1 MMTPPMLLCM
11 PVKRRMSTELSLR
24 RRPRAL
30 LFDFDFTLAESS
42 AGAIECV
49 NHALV
54 QLGLPAAEKETIR
67 RCVAYPL
74 PEVLARLTGIEDPH
88 IASLFSHHFISRADE
103 VMAPLTTLFP
113 GIVETLSQLRT
124 DGYLLG
130 IVSTKYRYRIETIL
144 AHHDAHGLVD
154 VIIGGE
160 DVRAHKPAPE
170 PLLRALAKLQV
181 TAEQTLYC
189 GDHPVDGQAAEAA
202 EVPFVAVLS
211 GTSQAVEFD
220 GLPRIAMIK
229 SVREIPWLLSEM
241 RESSV

>member
-1 MMTPPMLLCM
+1 M
-11 PVKRRMSTELSLR
+11 K
-24 RRPRAL
+24 AI

-54 QLGLPAAEKETIR
+54 QLGLPAAEKEAIR

-74 PEVLARLTGIEDPH
+74 PEVLARLTGIDDEH
-88 IASLFSHHFISRADE
+88 LAAMFAQAFIRRADE

-113 GIVETLSQLRT
+113 GVVQALTELRHE
-124 DGYLLG
+124 GFRLG

-144 AHHDAHGLVD
+144 AHHGAAGLVD

-160 DVRAHKPAPE
+160 DVREHKPAPE
-170 PLLRALAKLQV
+170 PLLRILARLQL
-181 TAEQTLYC
+181 APHEALYC
-189 GDHPVDGQAAEAA
+189 GDHSVDAQAAEAA

-211 GTSQAVEFD
+211 GPSTLSEFD
-220 GLPRIAMIK
+220 GLPRVAALR
-229 SVREIPWLLSEM
+229 SVCEISAWLDQF
-241 RESSV
+241 ESQSQ

>member
-1 MMTPPMLLCM
+1 
-11 PVKRRMSTELSLR
+11 MSIERTVR
-24 RRPRAL
+24 TKPRAL

-54 QLGLPAAEKETIR
+54 QLGLPAAEREAIR

-74 PEVLARLTGIEDPH
+74 PEVLARLTGIEDPE
-88 IASLFSHHFISRADE
+88 IAAHFSHHFIRRADE

-113 GIVETLSQLRT
+113 GITDSLGELRRQ
-124 DGYLLG
+124 GYRLG

-144 AHHDAHGLVD
+144 AHHDAVGLVD

-160 DVRAHKPAPE
+160 DVREHKPAPE
-170 PLLRALAKLQV
+170 PLLRALSRLQI
-181 TAEQTLYC
+181 TATEALYC
-189 GDHPVDGQAAEAA
+189 GDHPVDAQAAEAA

-211 GTSQAVEFD
+211 GTSQQVEFAD
-220 GLPRIAMIK
+220 FPRAAIVK
-229 SVREIPWLLSEM
+229 SVREIPALLSAFST
-241 RESSV
+241 RSV

>member
-1 MMTPPMLLCM
+1 MTID
-11 PVKRRMSTELSLR
+11 

-54 QLGLPAAEKETIR
+54 HLGLPAAEREAIR

-88 IASLFSHHFISRADE
+88 LAALFSHAFIRRADD
-103 VMAPLTTLFP
+103 VMASLTTLFP
-113 GIVETLSQLRT
+113 GVLAALTHLRQE
-124 DGYLLG
+124 GYRLG

-144 AHHDAHGLVD
+144 AHHGAHGLVD

-160 DVRAHKPAPE
+160 DVREHKPAAE
-170 PLLRALAKLQV
+170 PLLRMLHRLQLQP
-181 TAEQTLYC
+181 AEALYC
-189 GDHPVDGQAAEAA
+189 GDHPVDAQCAAVA

-211 GTSQAVEFD
+211 GPSLVEEFEN
-220 GLPRIAMIK
+220 LPRRAVFH
-229 SVREIPWLLSEM
+229 SVREIPAWISGQAAKFRLD
-241 RESSV
+241 